1 LQDDEQRLIEKV
13 KALQAKR
20 KLELSSGMNGMKKL
34 QSTTDNFRK
43 SSKSRSPNRVKNSD
57 VELQSLRNHIE
68 NGNK

>member
-1 LQDDEQRLIEKV
+1 V

-20 KLELSSGMNGMKKL
+20 KLELSSGMSGMKKL